1 MDSIGM
7 IRSEVLDQLIYVEK
21 RMKKIEDS
29 LEGIPDVSRL
39 NGMKIAYTHILN
51 LLDIHTEYQQK
62 LAKLEIN

>member
-21 RMKKIEDS
+21 RMEKIEAS

-62 LAKLEIN
+62 LAELEIN